1 MRVLAVLVLLT
12 LATSAALA
20 QSDAE
25 KAEAARQQEEL
36 YNDGLV
42 IMGVTFV
49 AIVLSGA
56 GMWWVNHRY
65 HPPGETQRAKS
76 RRD

>member
-1 MRVLAVLVLLT
+1 MR
-12 LATSAALA
+12 ALA
-20 QSDAE
+20 AVALLALLASTAVAQTDAE

-42 IMGVTFV
+42 WMGVTF
-49 AIVLSGA
+49 ALIVLGGA

-65 HPPGETQRAKS
+65 HPPGEAARAKS